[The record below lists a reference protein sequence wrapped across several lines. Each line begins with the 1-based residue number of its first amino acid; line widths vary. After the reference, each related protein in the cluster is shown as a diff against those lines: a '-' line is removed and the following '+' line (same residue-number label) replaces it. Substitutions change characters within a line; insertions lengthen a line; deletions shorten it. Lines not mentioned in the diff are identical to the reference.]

1 MKRGRWHALVR
12 LVVGIGAL
20 VALWA
25 GCTLGG
31 DGAPGHGGRG
41 GGGAG
46 ARDEAATTL
55 EARAVETRALLVER
69 GFAPAAPD
77 AHATL
82 PRRGRRAALR
92 AAAPPTADGVLVLTS
107 DRGAARLEVRPLN
120 RSAAPA
126 TEVD

>member
-1 MKRGRWHALVR
+1 MKRGRWQALGR
-12 LVVGIGAL
+12 LAFGIVAL

-31 DGAPGHGGRG
+31 DGAAGHGGRG

-46 ARDEAATTL
+46 ARDEATRTL
-55 EARAVETRALLVER
+55 EARAVETRALLAER
-69 GFAPAAPD
+69 GFAPVAPR
-77 AHATL
+77 ARASA
-82 PRRGRRAALR
+82 RQRGRLAALR